1 MDGREITG
9 EEVRSM
15 DFHLEP
21 EGCHCGAVAVLLAPM
36 KKLGGDRVCV
46 SWEDE
51 RLKEIGHRLK
61 KLAVGNR
68 RLSFNGMKN
77 LSIQNLNDKEMAG
90 R

>member
-1 MDGREITG
+1 
-9 EEVRSM
+9 
-15 DFHLEP
+15 
-21 EGCHCGAVAVLLAPM
+21 M

-51 RLKEIGHRLK
+51 RLKETGHRLK

-68 RLSFNGMKN
+68 RISFSMKN
-77 LSIQNLNDKEMAG
+77 LSIQIFE